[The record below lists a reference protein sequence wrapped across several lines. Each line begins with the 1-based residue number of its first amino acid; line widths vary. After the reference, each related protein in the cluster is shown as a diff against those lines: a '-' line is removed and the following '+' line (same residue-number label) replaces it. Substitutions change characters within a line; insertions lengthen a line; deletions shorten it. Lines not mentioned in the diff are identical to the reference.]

1 MMMGLPAWLALLFV
15 IALPML
21 VAAIFV
27 VLRVVGARIVDSDHP
42 TRP

>member
-1 MMMGLPAWLALLFV
+1 MMMGLPAWLALMFV

-27 VLRVVGARIVDSDHP
+27 AVRVVGARTVDSDHP
-42 TRP
+42 GRP